1 MMTEHKFNLAPQRE
15 LSKACLRSSSLLCLL
30 PSPPHFP
37 SVTPHSAYILNY
49 QASPPLSKLTAIRIQ
64 MVQGDD
70 TATTH
75 HFLSLKRKATVL
87 TTVVNAPLSS
97 LVISCSLR
105 ELARGETLCCAP
117 CCPTYFT
124 AYYTAARFIITRR
137 SAEKPGLGMLFWDKA
152 FLKPSAIKQWVR
164 GGAGLGP
171 GLK

>member
-1 MMTEHKFNLAPQRE
+1 MLAQQFFALPLAISSSFPFRYAALGLHSE
-15 LSKACLRSSSLLCLL
+15 LSGL
-30 PSPPHFP
+30 
-37 SVTPHSAYILNY
+37 
-49 QASPPLSKLTAIRIQ
+49 PPLSKLTAIRIQ